1 MPEAA
6 VPGVVAPA
14 AVAEPEAV
22 VVAELEAVVVAV
34 AAAVVVEPEA
44 VVVAVAAAESAQA
57 EAADQRAH
65 SEADW
70 IRATRSRRRNPLPA
84 SAARVRT
91 MRQEVLPVRCSLHIN
106 ACPLRRFRNS
116 DGRADDRRTECRT
129 YTRAEADAPEHDLVR

>member
-34 AAAVVVEPEA
+34 AAAVVVAEPEA

-70 IRATRSRRRNPLPA
+70 IRATRSRRRRNPLPA
-84 SAARVRT
+84 SAARVQT

-106 ACPLRRFRNS
+106 ACPPRRFRIPTGS
-116 DGRADDRRTECRT
+116 TTCCDSSASVG
-129 YTRAEADAPEHDLVR
+129 VRHY